1 MYIFLPDAKDGLCSL
16 VEKAGSNG
24 FLDRHVPYKRVHL
37 GEFKIPKFKFEY
49 EIEVSQVL
57 QSLGLVL
64 PFDPDGFGLRE
75 MVYDH
80 PLCVSSMFHKSLIE
94 VDDKVTELM
103 LLQVVDDAEERKAV
117 WSIISNIIASDL
129 RCASSSIL
137 QQQNVSVLVR
147 QSDFHERESLAKG

>member
-1 MYIFLPDAKDGLCSL
+1 MD
-16 VEKAGSNG
+16 
-24 FLDRHVPYKRVHL
+24 L
-37 GEFKIPKFKFEY
+37 GEFKIPNFKFEY

-94 VDDKVTELM
+94 VDEKVTELM
-103 LLQVVDDAEERKAV
+103 LLQVVGIRKNRR
-117 WSIISNIIASDL
+117 SGLTLCSSLDMCLIIRRLELLILSYSDN
-129 RCASSSIL
+129 RVIY
-137 QQQNVSVLVR
+137 V
-147 QSDFHERESLAKG
+147 